1 MIFAGLPFTPFSPH
15 IPDQG
20 FGFGFGFSADP
31 VFAASVSA

>member
-1 MIFAGLPFTPFSPH
+1 MFFAGFPFTPFSPH

-31 VFAASVSA
+31 VFAASISA